1 MLARVFEE
9 AGLST
14 TALALI
20 RDHAERARPPR
31 ALFVPFPLGFALGRP
46 DDPPFQHRV
55 LRAAFDLLA
64 VESGPVLA
72 DFAEGTDAPVEVLQ
86 ASEAL
91 AASALAASSSGRATP
106 VESETLGPADEVTAL
121 RGYYEQWLADHDGRT
136 VVGLTGIAQRRWR
149 GLIRYLEGYAA
160 GSPPWYAELPP
171 DLPLARFLRYAADDL
186 KAFYFEA
193 RMARRPD
200 QVDNELQRWFWT
212 ETAMGDLLTRVASRM
227 AAGGDAEMAL
237 YAKGIAR

>member
-1 MLARVFEE
+1 VLARVFEE

-20 RDHAERARPPR
+20 RDHAQRAKPPR

-46 DDPPFQHRV
+46 NDPPFQHRV
-55 LRAAFDLLA
+55 LRAAFDLLGA
-64 VESGPVLA
+64 ESGPVIA
-72 DFAEGTDAPVEVLQ
+72 DFPEGTDAPAELLQ
-86 ASEAL
+86 ASEAQ
-91 AASALAASSSGRATP
+91 AGRRLPARPP
-106 VESETLGPADEVTAL
+106 VAEGEPVGPADEVTAL

-136 VVGLTGIAQRRWR
+136 MVGLTGITQRRWR

-160 GSPPWYAELPP
+160 GSPPWYAELPS
-171 DLPLARFLRYAADDL
+171 DVPLARFLRYAADDL

-200 QVDNELQRWFWT
+200 QVDNDLQRWFWT
-212 ETAMGDLLTRVASRM
+212 ETAMGTLLIRVADRM
-227 AAGGDAEMAL
+227 AAGGDPELTL

>member
-20 RDHAERARPPR
+20 RNHAERAKPPR

-46 DDPPFQHRV
+46 NDPPFQHRV
-55 LRAAFDLLA
+55 LAAALDLLA
-64 VESGPVLA
+64 AESGPVLA
-72 DFAEGTDAPVEVLQ
+72 DFTEETDAPADLLQ
-86 ASEAL
+86 ASDAR
-91 AASALAASSSGRATP
+91 AAAPSIAAPPGP
-106 VESETLGPADEVTAL
+106 ELGTGNPADEVTAL
-121 RGYYEQWLADHDGRT
+121 RGYYEQWVADHDGRT
-136 VVGLTGIAQRRWR
+136 MVGLTGIAQRRWR
-149 GLIRYLEGYAA
+149 GLIKYLEGYAA
-160 GSPPWYAELPP
+160 GTPSWYAELPSDVP
-171 DLPLARFLRYAADDL
+171 LPRFLRYAADDI

-200 QVDNELQRWFWT
+200 QVNNELHHWFWT
-212 ETAMGDLLTRVASRM
+212 ETAMGALLISLADRMGAS
-227 AAGGDAEMAL
+227 GDAELQL